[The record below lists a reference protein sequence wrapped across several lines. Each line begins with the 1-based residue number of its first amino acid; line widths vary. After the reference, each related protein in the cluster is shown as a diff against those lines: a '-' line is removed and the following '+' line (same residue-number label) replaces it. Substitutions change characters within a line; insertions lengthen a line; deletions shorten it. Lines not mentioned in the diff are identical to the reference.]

1 MPKAPR
7 GVKSGEAI
15 ARAVKWLRATYD
27 FAVHGGAI
35 GNINLGVEDQLP
47 SGAVVVDGFIDVIT
61 TLTSGGAATI
71 ATQIEAAG
79 DVVAATAVATWTAG
93 RKNILPSPAS
103 GSVTAST
110 RVKTTAAR
118 TPAVV
123 IAAAALTA
131 GKFDL
136 WLAYV
141 EPA

>member
-1 MPKAPR
+1 MPKAAR
-7 GVKSGEAI
+7 GVKNGEALGS
-15 ARAVKWLRATYD
+15 AVKWLRTTYD

-71 ATQIEAAG
+71 AAQIEAAG

-93 RKNILPSPAS
+93 RKNVLPSPAS

-118 TPAVV
+118 TPVVV